1 VTSLFA
7 GDAPTGGGRLSSV
20 IEMFLHS
27 GASLHGHEFSPI
39 NTPTARRSP
48 LVRSAFSVPSP
59 RLSTHDSTSPAIAR
73 PARRL
78 SADHRKTSE
87 QVSFSELEVE
97 ITSDDGFS
105 YASEG
110 SEATAGGTK
119 KKKRKSTR
127 SSTSYQLAHPA
138 PTLTRQ
144 QRLLHIRPKLLLQLQ
159 RFSSDKRPL
168 PCIDVL
174 PSIVVVP
181 RLMKR
186 FPRMFKGKGELGAND
201 VLVVKSEDY
210 DTPDDGN
217 DGDLGD
223 DESCA
228 NREVLAVICPL
239 RGLPGSAE
247 ICLGDGS
254 VWYATPM
261 PKGVF
266 EFVTTD
272 PITGERTV
280 ARWVQRVSPRRHS
293 SLPTTPAAGSSVP
306 GDYKYLFSIL
316 HPNSRRHPILAS
328 ITQRILDI
336 PDNYTTVS
344 SSAGRYPP
352 TSPVRGSIA
361 GWQPVPEEEDNL
373 ERTTL
378 PIDDNTRTLIQ
389 VTGLWLALRLGWCPY
404 FKYDD
409 IPALTATKS
418 VSPSLP
424 TSASRSCSTSVAND
438 PYKGPV
444 VDTRASTPESYPGS
458 RNPAGG
464 KIFRSGNHIFR
475 SSPASTSPTSFDHT
489 APIPRR
495 AVSTGTAF
503 MQRAAARRAGHL
515 PSTVVSDSEGEL
527 GPSSMRAATSDVAMN
542 LSDRKSMPLPPTNF
556 DPLANAPET
565 PTRPFHRRVQSVFM
579 PSSPLHR
586 SPPNGVNGH
595 ANGNPK
601 GSYDGTGQNLGGMQ
615 QRGGKKGGRWNAL
628 IRFLRRGEQSAR

>member
-1 VTSLFA
+1 M
-7 GDAPTGGGRLSSV
+7 GRPSSV

-39 NTPTARRSP
+39 NTPTARRPP
-48 LVRSAFSVPSP
+48 LVRSVFSVPPP
-59 RLSTHDSTSPAIAR
+59 RLSTYDSTNPAIIR

-78 SADHRKTSE
+78 SADPRKTSE
-87 QVSFSELEVE
+87 RVSFSEPEVE
-97 ITSDDGFS
+97 IMSDDGFS

-168 PCIDVL
+168 PCVDVL

-201 VLVVKSEDY
+201 VLVVKSENY
-210 DTPDDGN
+210 DTPDDDN

-223 DESCA
+223 DESCG
-228 NREVLAVICPL
+228 NREVLAVICQL
-239 RGLPGSAE
+239 RGLPGSSE

-254 VWYATPM
+254 VWYGTPM

-272 PITGERTV
+272 SSTGERTV
-280 ARWVQRVSPRRHS
+280 ARWVQRVSPRRHP
-293 SLPTTPAAGSSVP
+293 SLPPTSVAGSNVP
-306 GDYKYLFSIL
+306 DYKYLFSIL

-328 ITQRILDI
+328 ITQKILDI

-352 TSPVRGSIA
+352 TSPIRGSMA

-373 ERTTL
+373 ERTTH
-378 PIDDNTRTLIQ
+378 PIDDNTRALIQ

-409 IPALTATKS
+409 IPALTGTKS
-418 VSPSLP
+418 ASPSLP
-424 TSASRSCSTSVAND
+424 PPGTRSFSTSVAND
-438 PYKGPV
+438 PSKGLV
-444 VDTRASTPESYPGS
+444 VDTRASTPDSNPGS
-458 RNPAGG
+458 RNAVGG

-475 SSPASTSPTSFDHT
+475 GSPASTSPTSFDHT

-495 AVSTGTAF
+495 TVSTGTAF
-503 MQRAAARRAGHL
+503 MQRAAARRAGNL
-515 PSTVVSDSEGEL
+515 PSTVASDSEGEL
-527 GPSSMRAATSDVAMN
+527 GPSPMRAATSDVTVSLA
-542 LSDRKSMPLPPTNF
+542 DRKSMPLPPRNF
-556 DPLANAPET
+556 DPLANGPET
-565 PTRPFHRRVQSVFM
+565 PTRSLHRRVQSVFM

-586 SPPNGVNGH
+586 SPPNGINGH
-595 ANGNPK
+595 TNGHSE
-601 GSYDGTGQNLGGMQ
+601 GSFDSAGQNFGVQ
-615 QRGGKKGGRWNAL
+615 QHAEKKGGRWNAL
-628 IRFLRRGEQSAR
+628 IRFLRRGEHSAR

>member
-1 VTSLFA
+1 
-7 GDAPTGGGRLSSV
+7 
-20 IEMFLHS
+20 MFLHS

-39 NTPTARRSP
+39 NTPTVRRSA
-48 LVRSAFSVPSP
+48 LVRSAFSVPP
-59 RLSTHDSTSPAIAR
+59 PKPPIHDNNKAAPIR

-78 SADHRKTSE
+78 STEHRKTFE
-87 QVSFSELEVE
+87 RVSFSEPEVE
-97 ITSDDGFS
+97 IMSDDGLS

-110 SEATAGGTK
+110 SEVTAGGTKK

-159 RFSSDKRPL
+159 RLSPERRPL

-181 RLMKR
+181 RLMKK

-210 DTPDDGN
+210 DTPDDEN
-217 DGDLGD
+217 DEDVCD
-223 DESCA
+223 DESLA
-228 NREVLAVICPL
+228 NREVLAVICQL
-239 RGLPGSAE
+239 RGLPGVAE

-254 VWYATPM
+254 VWYGTAM

-272 PITGERTV
+272 PATGERTV

-293 SLPTTPAAGSSVP
+293 SFPPTSVAGPSAH
-306 GDYKYLFSIL
+306 DDFKYLFSIL

-328 ITQRILDI
+328 LTQKILDI
-336 PDNYTTVS
+336 PDSYTTVS

-352 TSPVRGSIA
+352 TSPIRGSVV
-361 GWQPVPEEEDNL
+361 GWQPASEEENNL

-378 PIDDNTRTLIQ
+378 PIDDSTRTLIQ

-409 IPALTATKS
+409 VPALTATKS
-418 VSPSLP
+418 ASPSLP
-424 TSASRSCSTSVAND
+424 GPGIRPCSTSVTND
-438 PYKGPV
+438 PNKGHM
-444 VDTRASTPESYPGS
+444 VDTRASTPDSNPGS
-458 RNPAGG
+458 RTAVGG
-464 KIFRSGNHIFR
+464 KIFRPGNHIFR
-475 SSPASTSPTSFDHT
+475 SSPSSTLTTSFDHT

-495 AVSTGTAF
+495 SVSTGTAF
-503 MQRAAARRAGHL
+503 MQRAAARRAGNL
-515 PSTVVSDSEGEL
+515 PSAVASDSEGEL
-527 GPSSMRAATSDVAMN
+527 GSPPMRSATSDIPIN
-542 LSDRKSMPLPPTNF
+542 LSDRKSMPLPPADF
-556 DPLANAPET
+556 DPLGNGHET
-565 PTRPFHRRVQSVFM
+565 PTKPFHRRVQSVFM
-579 PSSPLHR
+579 PSTPLQR
-586 SPPNGVNGH
+586 SPPNGINGC
-595 ANGNPK
+595 ANVHSG
-601 GSYDGTGQNLGGMQ
+601 GSFDGEGQNFRSVQ
-615 QRGGKKGGRWNAL
+615 QHAEKKGGRWNAL
-628 IRFLRRGEQSAR
+628 IRFLRRGEHPAR

>member
-1 VTSLFA
+1 
-7 GDAPTGGGRLSSV
+7 
-20 IEMFLHS
+20 M
-27 GASLHGHEFSPI
+27 
-39 NTPTARRSP
+39 
-48 LVRSAFSVPSP
+48 
-59 RLSTHDSTSPAIAR
+59 
-73 PARRL
+73 
-78 SADHRKTSE
+78 
-87 QVSFSELEVE
+87 
-97 ITSDDGFS
+97 SDDGFS

-119 KKKRKSTR
+119 KKKRKPTR

-168 PCIDVL
+168 PCVDVL

-181 RLMKR
+181 RLMKK

-210 DTPDDGN
+210 DTPDNEN
-217 DGDLGD
+217 DGDLGE
-223 DESCA
+223 DESLA
-228 NREVLAVICPL
+228 NREVVAVICQL
-239 RGLPGSAE
+239 RGLPGSSE
-247 ICLGDGS
+247 ICQADGS

-272 PITGERTV
+272 SATGERTV

-293 SLPTTPAAGSSVP
+293 SLPSTSVAKSTVP

-328 ITQRILDI
+328 ITQKILDI

-352 TSPVRGSIA
+352 TSPIRGSVA
-361 GWQPVPEEEDNL
+361 GWQPVPEEEEDNL

-378 PIDDNTRTLIQ
+378 RIDDNTRTLIQ

-409 IPALTATKS
+409 IPALTSTKS
-418 VSPSLP
+418 ASPSLSVSG
-424 TSASRSCSTSVAND
+424 TRSCSISVAND
-438 PYKGPV
+438 PSKGLV
-444 VDTRASTPESYPGS
+444 ADTRASTPESNPSS
-458 RNPAGG
+458 RNAVGG

-475 SSPASTSPTSFDHT
+475 SSPASVSPNSFDHT

-495 AVSTGTAF
+495 TVSTGTAF

-515 PSTVVSDSEGEL
+515 PSTVASDSEGEL
-527 GPSSMRAATSDVAMN
+527 SPSPMRAATSDVTIS
-542 LSDRKSMPLPPTNF
+542 LSDRKSMPLPPENF
-556 DPLANAPET
+556 DPLTNDPET
-565 PTRPFHRRVQSVFM
+565 PTRSFHRRVQSVFM

-595 ANGNPK
+595 TNGHSE
-601 GSYDGTGQNLGGMQ
+601 GSYDSAGQNLSGVQ
-615 QRGGKKGGRWNAL
+615 QHGGKKGGRWNAL

>member
-1 VTSLFA
+1 
-7 GDAPTGGGRLSSV
+7 V

-27 GASLHGHEFSPI
+27 GASLHGHEYSPI

-48 LVRSAFSVPSP
+48 LVRAAFSVPPP
-59 RLSTHDSTSPAIAR
+59 RLSTYDSTKPAIVR

-87 QVSFSELEVE
+87 RVSFSEPEVE
-97 ITSDDGFS
+97 IMSDDGFS

-127 SSTSYQLAHPA
+127 CSTSYQLAHPA

-144 QRLLHIRPKLLLQLQ
+144 QKLLHIRPKLLLQLQ

-168 PCIDVL
+168 PVVDVL

-186 FPRMFKGKGELGAND
+186 FPRMFKGEGQLGAND
-201 VLVVKSEDY
+201 VLVVKSENY
-210 DTPDDGN
+210 DTPDDDN

-228 NREVLAVICPL
+228 NREVLAVICQL
-239 RGLPGSAE
+239 RGLPGSSE

-272 PITGERTV
+272 PATGEKTV

-293 SLPTTPAAGSSVP
+293 SLPTTSGPGSSVL

-328 ITQRILDI
+328 LTQKILDI

-352 TSPVRGSIA
+352 TSPLRGSMT

-418 VSPSLP
+418 ASTALP
-424 TSASRSCSTSVAND
+424 NPGARTCSTSVAND
-438 PYKGPV
+438 PSKGLV
-444 VDTRASTPESYPGS
+444 LDTRSSTPESNPGS
-458 RNPAGG
+458 RNAAGG

-475 SSPASTSPTSFDHT
+475 SSPASISPTSFDQT

-495 AVSTGTAF
+495 AVSTGTAY
-503 MQRAAARRAGHL
+503 MQRAAARRAGNL
-515 PSTVVSDSEGEL
+515 PSTVASYSEGEL
-527 GPSSMRAATSDVAMN
+527 GPSPMRVATSDDVTMS
-542 LSDRKSMPLPPTNF
+542 LSDRKSMPLPPANL
-556 DPLANAPET
+556 DPLADAPET
-565 PTRPFHRRVQSVFM
+565 PTRSFHRRVQSVFM

-586 SPPNGVNGH
+586 SPPNGVTGH
-595 ANGNPK
+595 ANGHSE
-601 GSYDGTGQNLGGMQ
+601 GSYDGAGQKSGGVQ
-615 QRGGKKGGRWNAL
+615 QRGEKKGGRWNAL
-628 IRFLRRGEQSAR
+628 IRFLRRGEQSAK

>member
-1 VTSLFA
+1 
-7 GDAPTGGGRLSSV
+7 V

-39 NTPTARRSP
+39 NTPTVRRSP
-48 LVRSAFSVPSP
+48 LVRSAFSVSP
-59 RLSTHDSTSPAIAR
+59 PKPPIYDSTKAAPIR

-78 SADHRKTSE
+78 STERRKTFE
-87 QVSFSELEVE
+87 RVSFSEPEVE
-97 ITSDDGFS
+97 IMSDDGFS

-144 QRLLHIRPKLLLQLQ
+144 QKLLHIRPKLLLQLQ
-159 RFSSDKRPL
+159 RLSPDKRPL

-181 RLMKR
+181 RLMKK

-210 DTPDDGN
+210 DTPDDDN

-223 DESCA
+223 DESLA
-228 NREVLAVICPL
+228 NREVLAVICQL

-247 ICLGDGS
+247 ICLGDGC
-254 VWYATPM
+254 VWYGTPM

-272 PITGERTV
+272 PATGERTV

-293 SLPTTPAAGSSVP
+293 SLPPTSIAGSSAQD
-306 GDYKYLFSIL
+306 DYKYLFSIL

-328 ITQRILDI
+328 ITQKILDI

-352 TSPVRGSIA
+352 TSPVRGSVV
-361 GWQPVPEEEDNL
+361 GWQPAPEEEDNL

-378 PIDDNTRTLIQ
+378 PIDDSTRTLIQ

-409 IPALTATKS
+409 VPALTTTKS
-418 VSPSLP
+418 ASPSVP
-424 TSASRSCSTSVAND
+424 GPGTRSSSTSVAND
-438 PYKGPV
+438 LSKGLV
-444 VDTRASTPESYPGS
+444 VDTRASTPDSNPGS
-458 RNPAGG
+458 RTLVGG

-475 SSPASTSPTSFDHT
+475 NSPSSTSPTSFDHT
-489 APIPRR
+489 APLPRR
-495 AVSTGTAF
+495 TVSTGTAF
-503 MQRAAARRAGHL
+503 MQRAAARRAGNL
-515 PSTVVSDSEGEL
+515 PSTVTSDSEGEL
-527 GPSSMRAATSDVAMN
+527 SGPPIRAATSDVPIS
-542 LSDRKSMPLPPTNF
+542 LSDRRSMPAPPANF
-556 DPLANAPET
+556 DPLGNAPET
-565 PTRPFHRRVQSVFM
+565 PTRSFHRRVQSVFM

-586 SPPNGVNGH
+586 SPPDGINRLANGH
-595 ANGNPK
+595 SD
-601 GSYDGTGQNLGGMQ
+601 GSFDGAGQSFRSVQ
-615 QRGGKKGGRWNAL
+615 QHAEKKGGRWNAL
-628 IRFLRRGEQSAR
+628 IRFLRRGEHSAR